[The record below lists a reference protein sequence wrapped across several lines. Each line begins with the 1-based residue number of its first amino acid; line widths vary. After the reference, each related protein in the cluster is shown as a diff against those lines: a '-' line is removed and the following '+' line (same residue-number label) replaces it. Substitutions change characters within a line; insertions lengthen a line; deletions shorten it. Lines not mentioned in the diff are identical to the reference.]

1 MSINSKQK
9 GSDFM
14 SLLEKITDAL
24 LSKNWILTVLSF
36 VISVIISIFVPA
48 EIYDKLPFDS
58 KINVIIG
65 FVAIALCVFLVL
77 YFFVWIIGKKYRKSL
92 IEGERARIK
101 NEETEEAIEE
111 WRCFFDQL
119 SDEEYSIL
127 MFFVIT
133 KNQRPYKRWG
143 YRMDYFKDGSI
154 FAGGMEN
161 QIFYKTKVYEE
172 SPPYLVH
179 FAKEKEPRMTTSK
192 GEAEVFTLKEDFYN
206 TLVEIIRRK
215 GTLSHHPRKTY
226 KLDYGNGADLPEFQ
240 SSKYQN

>member
-92 IEGERARIK
+92 MEGERARIK
-101 NEETEEAIEE
+101 NEETEDAIEE

-133 KNQRPYKRWG
+133 KINALI
-143 YRMDYFKDGSI
+143 KDGDIEWTISKMVPFLRAAWKIKFSI
-154 FAGGMEN
+154 RQRYM
-161 QIFYKTKVYEE
+161 
-172 SPPYLVH
+172 
-179 FAKEKEPRMTTSK
+179 R
-192 GEAEVFTLKEDFYN
+192 
-206 TLVEIIRRK
+206 
-215 GTLSHHPRKTY
+215 SHLLT
-226 KLDYGNGADLPEFQ
+226 
-240 SSKYQN
+240 